1 MLLRQIL
8 WIEATFFTSNVNGLS
23 EISLFGDDL
32 NSTLVE
38 NDELEL
44 CKFRSENHLFNNME
58 SKLIHIKEGLSSYL
72 NKKT

>member
-1 MLLRQIL
+1 MLLLLRLII
-8 WIEATFFTSNVNGLS
+8 WIVTSNVQGLS

-44 CKFRSENHLFNNME
+44 CKFRSENHLFNNKE
-58 SKLIHIKEGLSSYL
+58 SKLIHIKEG
-72 NKKT
+72 